1 MNSFLLLGALL
12 SLVVVNAVLLLLFL
26 KRKNSSPSPELPV
39 PPSAAEF
46 QKEMTGLRDVLNAQI
61 LQMSDQLNQQLHKNN
76 QFLAQT
82 HDGYRDAVGQ
92 VQHRLGQLQQATQSM
107 MEIGKDIS
115 SLQNILRAPK
125 LRGGMGELFLA
136 ELLRQILPE
145 EHFSLQYSFRDGS
158 KVDAVITL
166 GDSLI
171 PVDAKFPLENFRR
184 IIEASGE
191 DDARQAKKMFVQDVK
206 KHIDAISSKYIL
218 PDEGTF
224 DFALMYIPA
233 ENVYYETIIKEETQ
247 SESLSEYALRK
258 HVIPVSPNSFYAYLQ
273 AIARGLKGLRIER
286 SAKIILQSLE
296 QLEGDFKKC
305 LGDFEKVGSHLNHA
319 QTAYRSAEKR
329 FSRLQDK
336 FGAFSTEGA
345 AAGDL
350 PAASPKAG
358 EEFFLDAKP

>member
-1 MNSFLLLGALL
+1 MISLLLLGVLL
-12 SLVVVNAVLLLLFL
+12 SLVIANGVLILLVL
-26 KRKNSSPSPELPV
+26 KQK
-39 PPSAAEF
+39 SAAGEI
-46 QKEMTGLRDVLNAQI
+46 TGLKSVLDTQI
-61 LQMSDQLNQQLHKNN
+61 LELSNQLNQQLHKNN

-82 HDGYRDAVGQ
+82 HEGYREAVGQ

-145 EHFSLQYSFRDGS
+145 DHFSLQYSFRDGS
-158 KVDAVITL
+158 KVDAVIML

-171 PVDAKFPLENFRR
+171 PVDAKFPLENFKRL
-184 IIEASGE
+184 IEAAGE
-191 DDARQAKKMFVQDVK
+191 DDSRQAKKLFNQDVK

-218 PDEGTF
+218 PEEGTF

-233 ENVYYETIIKEETQ
+233 ENVYYETILKDDQ
-247 SESLSEYALRK
+247 PESLSEYALRK

-319 QTAYRSAEKR
+319 QAAYRSAEKR

-336 FGAFSTEGA
+336 FGNFSTEGGSA
-345 AAGDL
+345 MLGGGENRGQAPGEI
-350 PAASPKAG
+350 PAPGVKTG
-358 EEFFLDAKP
+358 EALFQDS